1 MKDKQYMNDEMFDE
15 LVESMKEAGSISKGE
30 AEPSRVFS
38 YSPMNIKEIR
48 EKSSDDLK
56 KTMDEMKVELFD
68 LRFARATGSIENPM
82 RIRELKK
89 SIARI
94 LTVLHE
100 REAKEG

>member
-1 MKDKQYMNDEMFDE
+1 
-15 LVESMKEAGSISKGE
+15 
-30 AEPSRVFS
+30 
-38 YSPMNIKEIR
+38 MNIKEIR
-48 EKSSDDLK
+48 EKSSEDLQ
-56 KTMDEMKVELFD
+56 KTLDEMKVELFD

-100 REAKEG
+100 RESK